1 MPVASRMQPRSTKTG
16 TDSRIRL
23 DMPSSMRPTI
33 TVSGSFVEKSRKA
46 RAPEP
51 KQKPIGTPI
60 ARQTAITPTSST
72 RMLALPSWAKTGVIS
87 QSAATAAATMAML
100 ITMSLTLVSR
110 RNFAASATSIST
122 MPSGMPA
129 MRQAM
134 EISRPGETTSLSKY
148 VCSIAAGRRAPRK
161 AP

>member
-72 RMLALPSWAKTGVIS
+72 RMLALPICAKTGVIS
-87 QSAATAAATMAML
+87 HSTATAAATAAML
-100 ITMSLTLVSR
+100 ITMSLMLVSR
-110 RNFAASATSIST
+110 RNFAASAISIST
-122 MPSGMPA
+122 MPSGIPA

-134 EISRPGETTSLSKY
+134 EISRPGETTSPSK
-148 VCSIAAGRRAPRK
+148 
-161 AP
+161 